1 MCGPV
6 LTISRATCAFK
17 TELLLPI
24 IKRDN
29 TNAADYIYKKF
40 FLPLF
45 FIFWKQYVIKV
56 RKMAKIKSRH
66 NQVPH
71 LTHVTNTRKRHI
83 QEIQEVSPFPAS
95 DHWAARHRQVNTAK
109 TNTNKKDPQKS
120 TALERSVRLLE
131 DSMTVPS

>member
-45 FIFWKQYVIKV
+45 FISIRDKSKEDGKDQESTQSCSPPDPCDKQK
-56 RKMAKIKSRH
+56 KT
-66 NQVPH
+66 PH
-71 LTHVTNTRKRHI
+71 TGDPRG
-83 QEIQEVSPFPAS
+83 QPFPS
-95 DHWAARHRQVNTAK
+95 QLPLGCK
-109 TNTNKKDPQKS
+109 TQTSQYGKDK
-120 TALERSVRLLE
+120 
-131 DSMTVPS
+131 